1 MNNFCST
8 ISAKKTIIDNI
19 ELREKICC
27 GDIFFTKKKLYIV
40 ILFLQMIMML

>member
-27 GDIFFTKKKLYIV
+27 GDIFFTKKNYI
-40 ILFLQMIMML
+40 